1 MPIQK
6 RKSTIENLLTVDFPD
21 PFVLREG
28 TEAYAYA
35 TNAGGYNIQML
46 HSSDLRTWEHLGDT
60 LPQLPTW
67 AAAGQSLTWA
77 PSVLKRNGIYV
88 LYYTARFA
96 AAGLQCLGCAS
107 SESPAGPFHDKS
119 TRPFLCQERLGGS
132 IDPSAFVE
140 DDGSA
145 YLLWKNDGNSCELPT
160 GLWLQALRADGLAV
174 EGEAVELLRRDQPWE
189 QLLIEAPALV
199 KHGGRYYLFY
209 SGNWWESA
217 DYAISYAVSHTLAG
231 PYIKPHNYPW
241 FTRREDIL
249 GPGGQE
255 FFTDIDGRLW
265 MAYHAWTAPN
275 VGYPA
280 GVRSLRLAQVS
291 FEDGLP
297 IVKAPVGL

>member
-1 MPIQK
+1 MTIQK
-6 RKSTIENLLTVDFPD
+6 RKSIIENLLTVDFPD

-28 TEAYAYA
+28 AEYYAYA
-35 TNAGGYNIQML
+35 TNARGYNVQLL
-46 HSSDLRTWEHLGDT
+46 HSHDLHTWEHLGDA
-60 LPQLPTW
+60 LPQLPAW

-77 PSVLKRNGIYV
+77 PSVLKRNETYV

-107 SESPAGPFHDKS
+107 SESPGGPFRDAS
-119 TRPFLCQERLGGS
+119 SRPFLCQEHLGGS
-132 IDPSAFVE
+132 IDPSPFVE

-160 GLWLQALRADGLAV
+160 GLWLQALRTDGLAV

-189 QLLIEAPALV
+189 LPLVEAPALV
-199 KHGGRYYLFY
+199 KHAGRYYLFY

-217 DYAISYAVSHTLAG
+217 DYAISYAVSHALAG
-231 PYIKPHNYPW
+231 PYIKPDAQPW
-241 FTRREDIL
+241 FTRQEDVL

-255 FFTDIDGRLW
+255 FFTTPEEQLW

-275 VGYPA
+275 VGYPS
-280 GVRSLRLAQVS
+280 GTRSLHLA
-291 FEDGLP
+291 P
-297 IVKAPVGL
+297 IVFKDGHPAVKTT